1 MIRRLWY
8 LTLGAL
14 AMYAYERV
22 RRAGATPN
30 AEPMVT
36 VTVTSPAKLYPPMI
50 AGWGVELQAIL
61 MSHVVSTAGDDD
73 SDDDDEPTPDG
84 LDPNIWRMGDDDDG
98 GDE

>member
-8 LTLGAL
+8 LVLGAL

-36 VTVTSPAKLYPPMI
+36 VTVTLPAKLYPPMV
-50 AGWGVELQAIL
+50 AGFGCELQAIL
-61 MSHVVSTAGDDD
+61 MSHVVSTPSDDD
-73 SDDDDEPTPDG
+73 SDDGGIDHATGLPWGGTPGDGMPEDEQ
-84 LDPNIWRMGDDDDG
+84 
-98 GDE
+98 